1 MSRNKVY
8 SIDFMLKIKQVN
20 PNWQFEGKNKEIW
33 EETMKYITFI
43 KSQDKNSLLR
53 TIDGMKEAKDKKKSV
68 KKVKQV
74 ANRKNTESL
83 DYFVKNEAKKK
94 SDEEL

>member
-20 PNWQFEGKNKEIW
+20 PDWQFEGKNKEIW
-33 EETMKYITFI
+33 EEFI
-43 KSQDKNSLLR
+43 KSQDRNSLLR
-53 TIDGMKEAKDKKKSV
+53 TIDGMKEAKETKKKKNSV

-83 DYFVKNEAKKK
+83 DYFVKNETKKE

>member
-20 PNWQFEGKNKEIW
+20 PDWQFEGKNKEIW
-33 EETMKYITFI
+33 EEFI
-43 KSQDKNSLLR
+43 KSQDRNSLLR

-83 DYFVKNEAKKK
+83 DYFVKNEAKKE

>member
-33 EETMKYITFI
+33 EEFI
-43 KSQDKNSLLR
+43 KSQNKDSLLR
-53 TIDGMKEAKDKKKSV
+53 TIDGMKEAKKKNSV

-74 ANRKNTESL
+74 SKRKNTESL
-83 DYFVKNEAKKK
+83 DYFVKNETKKE

>member
-1 MSRNKVY
+1 MSRNRVY

-33 EETMKYITFI
+33 EEFI
-43 KSQDKNSLLR
+43 KSQDRNSLLR
-53 TIDGMKEAKDKKKSV
+53 TIDGMKEAKETKKKKNSV

-83 DYFVKNEAKKK
+83 DYFVKNETKKE

>member
-1 MSRNKVY
+1 
-8 SIDFMLKIKQVN
+8 
-20 PNWQFEGKNKEIW
+20 
-33 EETMKYITFI
+33 
-43 KSQDKNSLLR
+43 
-53 TIDGMKEAKDKKKSV
+53 MKEAKDKKKSV

>member
-20 PNWQFEGKNKEIW
+20 PDWQFEGKNKEIW
-33 EETMKYITFI
+33 EEFI
-43 KSQDKNSLLR
+43 KSQDRNSLLR
-53 TIDGMKEAKDKKKSV
+53 TIDGMKEAKETKKKKNSV

-83 DYFVKNEAKKK
+83 DYFVKNETKKK